1 MNSAFKITQQKIWKD
16 REAEKTNFFD
26 AHDLDVDIYGDDMIR
41 RATLKKYMGI
51 RAMWGPLQD
60 GALQWC

>member
-16 REAEKTNFFD
+16 REAQNEFLR
-26 AHDLDVDIYGDDMIR
+26 AHDLDVDIYGDDMIQK
-41 RATLKKYMGI
+41 ATLKKYMGI

>member
-16 REAEKTNFFD
+16 REALNEFLR
-26 AHDLDVDIYGDDMIR
+26 AHDLDVDIYGDDMIQK
-41 RATLKKYMGI
+41 ATLKKYMGI